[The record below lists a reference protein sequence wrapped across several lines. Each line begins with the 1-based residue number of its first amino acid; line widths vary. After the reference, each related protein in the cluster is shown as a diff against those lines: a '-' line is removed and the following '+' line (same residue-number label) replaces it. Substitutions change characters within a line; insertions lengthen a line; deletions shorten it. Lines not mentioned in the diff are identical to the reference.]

1 MRSGDQ
7 ITFDGPTKIGGLAN
21 TISDWFDRFDYD
33 ADKVLDEEKVHQDH
47 KQLRVQWEAEKD
59 VSDYASLIIEADLA
73 VNNAKDV
80 TIKTDQ
86 GDIRCTDCDLSFTVD
101 AMIQTDTEGK
111 YEGRPLLYFL
121 RYVGEHMIYKNY
133 IDEYEE
139 TIHEHCENLEREV
152 NRFLNKELAS
162 R

>member
-7 ITFDGPTKIGGLAN
+7 ITFDGPTKIGNLAN
-21 TISDWFDRFDYD
+21 TISDWFNRFDYD
-33 ADKVLDEEKVHQDH
+33 ADKVLDEEKVHQD
-47 KQLRVQWEAEKD
+47 
-59 VSDYASLIIEADLA
+59 LA

-80 TIKTDQ
+80 TIKSDQ